1 MRVRRTVATVLRLPR
16 RTLRAQLA
24 LLYAAVFCISVA
36 ALGAVAVIFKPNFLV
51 KSACEAASHTGRHA
65 APCAQY
71 AGHLSFAGTIA
82 HDAKQNVA
90 GMATVLVL
98 VLLAVGVGW
107 LIAGRVL
114 RPLRTITATAR
125 DISARNLNQRL
136 ALDGPDDEF
145 RQLGETLDGLF
156 GRLEAAF
163 QAQRHFVANASHEL
177 RTPLT
182 AEKTVLQVALA
193 DPDATTA
200 TLRSACEKALQWND
214 EQERLLGALLT
225 LASSERGVERWEP
238 FDLADIA
245 GKAILD
251 RHEEAERRGIRID
264 TALTAAPATGDPAL
278 AGSLLANLVGNA
290 IRHNLDGGR
299 VEISTAITDGLAVVR
314 ISNTGP
320 LVPPGQVDRL
330 FQPFQRLGTERIR
343 HSSGHGLGLA
353 IISAIVSVHGA
364 TLTANARPEGGLD
377 ITVTFP

>member
-1 MRVRRTVATVLRLPR
+1 
-16 RTLRAQLA
+16 
-24 LLYAAVFCISVA
+24 
-36 ALGAVAVIFKPNFLV
+36 
-51 KSACEAASHTGRHA
+51 
-65 APCAQY
+65 
-71 AGHLSFAGTIA
+71 
-82 HDAKQNVA
+82 
-90 GMATVLVL
+90 MATVLVL